1 MSQLIDQLTR
11 LQNALAQLGERYQTA
26 QTELSALKARPNIEP
41 DELNQL
47 KNQSSIFREQT
58 QTLQQQLAQQEQRY
72 RELEQRYQSLADSH
86 SLLGAELEQANEQIH
101 TLHADNQKLI
111 DKNRVAAEHA
121 KVVLERL
128 TKIDNEA

>member
-1 MSQLIDQLTR
+1 MSDLINQLTR
-11 LQNALAQLGERYQTA
+11 LQTVLGRIGEKYQRAQAEITELKSRPNVEIEEYKKSQNQTA
-26 QTELSALKARPNIEP
+26 
-41 DELNQL
+41 
-47 KNQSSIFREQT
+47 IFREQT

-72 RELEQRYQSLADSH
+72 RELEQRYQSLADAH

-111 DKNRVAAEHA
+111 EKNRIATEHA

-128 TKIDNEA
+128 TKIDTEE